1 MTQNATI
8 TSAPD
13 EAQDPRDPTPPAA
26 PQLAAGEAK
35 PASVRSWLVERA
47 RPLRVLRIR
56 ILNYV
61 TNHVVLHVPSFA
73 LRHLW
78 YRHALGIQLDRHACV
93 FLGTYVSFFSPGANR
108 RNGVRIGRNSY
119 INRRCTL
126 DVRGGLT
133 IGDNVSVS
141 PEVMFLAGSH
151 DVHDPRFGD
160 MTRPIAVE
168 DHAFIG
174 TRAMILPG
182 VTVGRG
188 AVVTAGSIVA
198 RDVAPMTI
206 VAGVPARRV
215 GTRNPDAAAYE
226 LGWPPPLFE

>member
-8 TSAPD
+8 TSVPD
-13 EAQDPRDPTPPAA
+13 EARDQRDSAPPEQ
-26 PQLAAGEAK
+26 PQLVAGEAE
-35 PASVRSWLVERA
+35 PASIRSWLLALA

-126 DVRGGLT
+126 DLRGGLT

-160 MTRPIAVE
+160 MTRPISVE

-215 GTRNPDAAAYE
+215 GTRNPDAAGYE